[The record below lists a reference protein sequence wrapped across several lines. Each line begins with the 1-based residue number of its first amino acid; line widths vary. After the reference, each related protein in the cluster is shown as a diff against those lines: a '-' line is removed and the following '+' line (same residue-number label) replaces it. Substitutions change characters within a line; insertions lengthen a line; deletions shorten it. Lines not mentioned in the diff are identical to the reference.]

1 MCEMDRRSVRDYF
14 PVSRVRER
22 TRYPSRHRSSVRY
35 LFSAMSMRLRT
46 VLSTCVS
53 LALAV
58 PVAAQTMT
66 QDSARR
72 VDVVQPTPE
81 SRAGPRRWD
90 CRVSDKEV
98 QVAASA
104 AYREFVGGDSS
115 MSKLARAY
123 GMPAKRDAFLR
134 DFRMLDDARECRRV
148 AEAIDG
154 QFGLV
159 DEQLRVFRI
168 GSVYFL
174 PGFGDGGMVVGLN
187 GKILAV
193 FIVPS

>member
-1 MCEMDRRSVRDYF
+1 
-14 PVSRVRER
+14 
-22 TRYPSRHRSSVRY
+22 
-35 LFSAMSMRLRT
+35 MRLRSI
-46 VLSTCVS
+46 LSACVP
-53 LALAV
+53 LALAMRV
-58 PVAAQTMT
+58 GAQTVT

-72 VDVVQPTPE
+72 VDALRQISDARV
-81 SRAGPRRWD
+81 GPRRWD
-90 CRVSDKEV
+90 CRVSDKDV
-98 QVAASA
+98 QVAAFA
-104 AYREFVGGDSS
+104 AFHEFVGGDSS

-123 GMPAKRDAFLR
+123 GMPAKRDAFIR
-134 DFRMLDDARECRRV
+134 DFRMVDDSRECRRV

-168 GSVYFL
+168 GNVYFL

>member
-1 MCEMDRRSVRDYF
+1 M
-14 PVSRVRER
+14 RVGAQQ
-22 TRYPSRHRSSVRY
+22 T
-35 LFSAMSMRLRT
+35 
-46 VLSTCVS
+46 
-53 LALAV
+53 
-58 PVAAQTMT
+58 AA

-72 VDVVQPTPE
+72 TDADRQVTDV
-81 SRAGPRRWD
+81 RARPRQWD
-90 CRVSDKEV
+90 CRVSNRDV

-104 AYREFVGGDSS
+104 AFREFVAGDEG
-115 MSKLARAY
+115 MLKLARAY

-134 DFRMLDDARECRRV
+134 NFRMLEDSRECRRV

-159 DEQLRVFRI
+159 DEQLRVFRV
-168 GSVYFL
+168 GNVYFL
-174 PGFGDGGMVVGLN
+174 PGFGDGGMVVGLD

>member
-1 MCEMDRRSVRDYF
+1 M
-14 PVSRVRER
+14 RVG
-22 TRYPSRHRSSVRY
+22 
-35 LFSAMSMRLRT
+35 
-46 VLSTCVS
+46 
-53 LALAV
+53 
-58 PVAAQTMT
+58 AQTTT
-66 QDSARR
+66 QGPARR
-72 VDVVQPTPE
+72 VDALRSVSEPRV
-81 SRAGPRRWD
+81 GPRRWD
-90 CRVSDKEV
+90 CRVSDKDV

-104 AYREFVGGDSS
+104 AFREFVGGDSS

-123 GMPAKRDAFLR
+123 GMPGNRDAFLR
-134 DFRMLDDARECRRV
+134 DFRVVDDTRECRRV

-154 QFGLV
+154 QFALV

-168 GSVYFL
+168 GNVYFL

>member
-1 MCEMDRRSVRDYF
+1 MRRGIVRLYDTSF
-14 PVSRVRER
+14 GA
-22 TRYPSRHRSSVRY
+22 TN
-35 LFSAMSMRLRT
+35 MRLRSM
-46 VLSTCVS
+46 LSACVP
-53 LALAV
+53 LVLAV
-58 PVAAQTMT
+58 RAGAQTVT

-72 VDVVQPTPE
+72 VDALRQVSE
-81 SRAGPRRWD
+81 SRVGPRRWD
-90 CRVSDKEV
+90 CRVSDKDV

-104 AYREFVGGDSS
+104 AFHEFVGGDAS

-123 GMPAKRDAFLR
+123 GMPATRDAFIR
-134 DFRMLDDARECRRV
+134 DFRVVDDSRECRRV

-168 GSVYFL
+168 GNVYFL